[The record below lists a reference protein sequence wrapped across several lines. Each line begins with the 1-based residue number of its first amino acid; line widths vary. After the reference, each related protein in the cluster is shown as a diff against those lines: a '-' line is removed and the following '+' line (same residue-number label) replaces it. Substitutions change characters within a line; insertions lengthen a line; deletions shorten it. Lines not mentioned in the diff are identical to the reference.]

1 MSNAVKKGS
10 WVEIYKVEIE
20 PKDRSPNIPDDTK
33 KVPLEL
39 KVKGFLLSDAKIGDT
54 VEIETYAGRK
64 LSGKLI
70 LSNPPYT
77 HKFGQPIPELMTIG
91 LEAKKIIAEAG
102 L

>member
-1 MSNAVKKGS
+1 MSDIVKKGS
-10 WVEIYKVEIE
+10 WVEIYKVVLT
-20 PKDRSPNIPDDTK
+20 PDQRSPLVPDDTK

-54 VEIETYAGRK
+54 VDIETYAGRK

-70 LSNPPYT
+70 FDNPPYT

-91 LEAKKIIAEAG
+91 LEAKQIIKNAG